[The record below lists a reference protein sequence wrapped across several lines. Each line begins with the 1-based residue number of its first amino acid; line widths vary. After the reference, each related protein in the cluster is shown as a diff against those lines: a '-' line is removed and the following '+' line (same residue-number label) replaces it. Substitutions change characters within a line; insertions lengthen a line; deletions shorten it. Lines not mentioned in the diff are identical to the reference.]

1 LVFPVILLLVLG
13 ALTMVSRSTNS
24 FLAASKQSDAQ
35 AARQAAE
42 SGLNRVLRV
51 LSPFGKNATDPY
63 MSFLLLSVWTKGSGG
78 ASPGWALT
86 QLGRT
91 AVEDRLRR
99 CRISTRGMQ
108 PTQLVPNSTA
118 DYDRLMNDVVG
129 TTADGKRTLRYR
141 IVSYTPPERLETP
154 DKPWPSSECGDFQ
167 TVSGG
172 TALITIEGSVELN
185 GNRLATQRLTRT
197 IEVDAVPFPDLPVNF
212 PAPGPPISLRI
223 SDRGEGLGEV
233 SSFAYKE
240 LTRDP
245 TPALIDSTFGQF
257 RPQCKNCSPNLAN
270 GTSNLFPVDANRK
283 ALDLP
288 EPFPVVPTPT
298 SDLALPSG
306 PTPYVIDE
314 DSIGKAGINCSFTRK
329 ETEIS
334 CYIKDIT
341 VSPNPV
347 TSTYIPAVGVLRV
360 DTSKYPVNLYIYG
373 NVGGLSGSTATSLD
387 NPPTTPPLSPPSPDL
402 SLNDGRVIIEHCVK
416 NCTSATPE
424 FYRHDDS
431 SNNYSVRPLWSRFRI
446 FGDPEPSSE
455 QNFYIASRYPGSS
468 GPTSLH
474 GVFLWLPQGKLTYG
488 LPTYTHSTSGWSAA
502 SPEASP
508 TELLATW
515 WIQNLSFL
523 YLTGKLSFIQP
534 LYGNPDAM
542 NSILPGSY
550 STATNGICT
559 PTNGIC
565 TSDSGFQEDPRFPVY
580 PVLPRPRS
588 TF

>member
-1 LVFPVILLLVLG
+1 MPLVFPVILLLILG

-63 MSFLLLSVWTKGSGG
+63 MSFLLLSVWTEGSGG

-86 QLGRT
+86 KLGRT

-118 DYDRLMNDVVG
+118 VYDRLMNDVVG
-129 TTADGKRTLRYR
+129 TTADGKRTLRYK
-141 IVSYTPPERLETP
+141 IVSYTPPEPSKTP
-154 DKPWPSSECGDFQ
+154 DNPWPPKCGDFQ

-172 TALITIEGSVELN
+172 TALITIEGSVQLN
-185 GNRLATQRLTRT
+185 GKTLASQRLTRT
-197 IEVDAVPFPDLPVNF
+197 IEVDAVPFPDVPLNV
-212 PAPGPPISLRI
+212 PAPTPPISLRI
-223 SDRGEGLGEV
+223 SGKGDGLGEV
-233 SSFAYKE
+233 SSFGYKE

-245 TPALIDSTFGQF
+245 TPVLIDSSFGQL
-257 RPQCKNCSPNLAN
+257 RPQCNNCSPALTNGISKLVPPDAN
-270 GTSNLFPVDANRK
+270 GK
-283 ALDLP
+283 AVDLP
-288 EPFPVVPTPT
+288 EPFPVVTSPT
-298 SDLALPSG
+298 SNLPLPSG
-306 PTPYVIDE
+306 PTPYVIDK
-314 DSIGKAGINCSFTRK
+314 DSIGKAGINCSFTRN

-334 CYIKDIT
+334 CYINNII
-341 VSPNPV
+341 VPPNPV
-347 TSTYIPAVGVLRV
+347 TSTTYTPAVGIFRV
-360 DTSKYPVNLYIYG
+360 DTSEYPVNLYIYG
-373 NVGGLSGSTATSLD
+373 DVGSLYTPPTSP
-387 NPPTTPPLSPPSPDL
+387 PPTTSTSG
-402 SLNDGRVIIEHCVK
+402 SSVVIQHCVK
-416 NCTSATPE
+416 NCTSGTPE

-431 SNNYSVRPLWSRFRI
+431 SNNYSVRPLWSRLRI
-446 FGDPEPSSE
+446 FGNPNPSSE
-455 QNFYIASRYPGSS
+455 QNFYIASRYPGTS

-474 GVFLWLPQGKLTYG
+474 GIFLWLPQGKLTYG
-488 LPTYTHSTSGWSAA
+488 IPTYTYDTDPNDPNLKIWSLSTES
-502 SPEASP
+502 SPG
-508 TELLATW
+508 ELLATW

-523 YLTGKLSFIQP
+523 YLKGKLNFIQP
-534 LYGNPDAM
+534 LYGNPEALS
-542 NSILPGSY
+542 SILPGSY

-565 TSDSGFQEDPRFPVY
+565 TSASGFNEDPRFPVY